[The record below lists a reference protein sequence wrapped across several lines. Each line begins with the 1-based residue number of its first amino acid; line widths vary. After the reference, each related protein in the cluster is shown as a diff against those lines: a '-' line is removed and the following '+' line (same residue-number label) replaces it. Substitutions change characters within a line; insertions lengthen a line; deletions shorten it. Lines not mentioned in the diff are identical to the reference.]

1 MAGTN
6 ANQNAL
12 TLNQQA
18 MVVPS
23 FVGGVLGASV
33 GAGSGQVVPANPQT
47 QKITFH
53 NPGGAN
59 TIYLCQATDANGNAL
74 TAGLLPGNFALLPG
88 ATMIFTGNGAGLAW
102 LAACPAGG
110 SNPLTIASSQ
120 TI

>member
-1 MAGTN
+1 MGTN

-33 GAGSGQVVPANPQT
+33 GTGSAQVIPANPQT

-53 NPGGAN
+53 NPGS
-59 TIYLCQATDANGNAL
+59 TVTLYLCQATDANGNAL
-74 TAGLLPGNFALLPG
+74 SAGLLPGNFALLPG
-88 ATMIFTGNGAGLAW
+88 GTMIFTGNGAGLAW
-102 LAACPAGG
+102 LAAASGG
-110 SNPLTIASSQ
+110 SNNPLTIASSQ